1 MQADP
6 GSKFQSDDG
15 ELDVDLEKTWD
26 TSSLGVYHVSN
37 EVHGEGSFARVKSA
51 CSSCCFYPGWCSMT
65 GWMCYSEARH
75 IVTGHQVAMKIIQK
89 QKILEVKTKQRV
101 RREYEYL
108 RALRHPH
115 IIKL

>member
-1 MQADP
+1 VSFVLFLSGLVLNDA
-6 GSKFQSDDG
+6 
-15 ELDVDLEKTWD
+15 VV
-26 TSSLGVYHVSN
+26 VYL
-37 EVHGEGSFARVKSA
+37 
-51 CSSCCFYPGWCSMT
+51 
-65 GWMCYSEARH
+65 EARH